1 MTFRNSVVGGT
12 TLVRPA
18 IKSPNYTPGVDG
30 WSINADG
37 SAEFNNIT
45 IRGGTVIS
53 GTALYYDGPPG
64 PGTLF
69 LSISA
74 SPGTDPFGNAYPEG
88 LTVGRPGESQ
98 LQLTTNTAGAGFV
111 NMTTNLAGET
121 RAATLVTE
129 AVNEGTPTEQ
139 IITQIQGAQLATN
152 GFMVVDVNSGI
163 PGSVNPTFRII
174 NNNGISS
181 AVVAAVDQNQI
192 AITPR
197 AASANSVIFGGA
209 LTGHTGRLLR
219 LVLNGAD
226 QFAVS
231 SAGVLDTYGANTVN
245 SWTPALTNAG
255 SVTYTTQFGW
265 WQRVGKL
272 IIFGAYIVVNAAGS
286 GAGLVGLTA
295 PVAIE
300 RTGRQNVALNGDN
313 ITGFSG
319 SLSAVALSGAEGGT
333 GAVFERV
340 RSSTGTNLTGAG
352 VIAGSRFT
360 LDGWYREA

>member
-18 IKSPNYTPGVDG
+18 IKSPNYVTGVDG

-45 IRGGTVIS
+45 IRGGTVVS

-74 SPGTDPFGNAYPEG
+74 AAGVDPYGNAYPAG
-88 LTVGRPGESQ
+88 LTVGKPGNTQVQLIEEFGGGFLRVPTNIASETRPGQ
-98 LQLTTNTAGAGFV
+98 IAG
-111 NMTTNLAGET
+111 
-121 RAATLVTE
+121 
-129 AVNEGTPTEQ
+129 
-139 IITQIQGAQLATN
+139 GA
-152 GFMVVDVNSGI
+152 
-163 PGSVNPTFRII
+163 
-174 NNNGISS
+174 ISS
-181 AVVAAVDQNQI
+181 GATQRIAVAMQGPNQNNAGLI
-192 AITPR
+192 SFEID
-197 AASANSVIFGGA
+197 SVIADGSLPARAILFTTEVAGNPIVHQVDKFQTQVLPRVASTNSALYVGA
-209 LTGHTGRLLR
+209 PAGHTGRLLR
-219 LVLNGAD
+219 LTTNLVD
-226 QFAVS
+226 QLDVS
-231 SAGVLDTYGANTVN
+231 AAGVMNTYAANAVN

-255 SVTYTTQFGW
+255 TATYTTQFGW
-265 WQRVGKL
+265 WQRIGKL

-319 SLSAVALSGAEGGT
+319 SLSALALSGAEGGT